1 MTMFLIGTLYPE
13 YAYLNAIAA
22 GITLYGLTYFIIHE
36 VLIHRRFKFMDKFR
50 DFPYFKGLIRAHKA
64 HHKHL
69 GKEDGECF
77 GLLYVPKK
85 FFKQQ

>member
-1 MTMFLIGTLYPE
+1 
-13 YAYLNAIAA
+13 
-22 GITLYGLTYFIIHE
+22 
-36 VLIHRRFKFMDKFR
+36 MDKFR